1 MHLEAAHLK
10 EIHEIL
16 AFYGKGLPVYAFGS
30 RVHGRMLK
38 RTSDLDLCVRGGQ
51 RVDEKRMRKLRDTF
65 DISDLPFRV
74 DVVDWHDLSEDFRKL
89 IEKDLEPITATE
101 APAR

>member
-1 MHLEAAHLK
+1 
-10 EIHEIL
+10 
-16 AFYGKGLPVYAFGS
+16 
-30 RVHGRMLK
+30 MLK
-38 RTSDLDLCVRGGQ
+38 RTSDLDLCVRGGR

-89 IEKDLEPITATE
+89 IEKDLTPIASETTSAE
-101 APAR
+101 GP